1 MSRSFGVLSLTTCPP
16 IFSSPAVMSSRP
28 APIRSAVDLPQP
40 DGPTRI
46 MNSPSAT
53 SRFMSLTASKPS
65 SYRLVMCSSAISAIG
80 FSLSLDCARG
90 EAGHDPA
97 LEQEHQNH
105 YRYGD
110 DDRGSGDVADR
121 LRELRYAG
129 ELRDRGWDRHRRV
142 GRRQR
147 DRKHEVVP
155 ADQ

>member
-1 MSRSFGVLSLTTCPP
+1 MSRSLGALSLTTWPP

-28 APIRSAVDLPQP
+28 ATIRSAVDFPQP

-46 MNSPSAT
+46 MNSPSAM
-53 SRFMSLTASKPS
+53 SRLRSLTASKPS
-65 SYRLVMCSSAISAIG
+65 PYRFVICSSAISAIG

-105 YRYGD
+105 DGYGN

-121 LRELRYAG
+121 LG
-129 ELRDRGWDRHRRV
+129 ELRDA
-142 GRRQR
+142 GRLG
-147 DRKHEVVP
+147 V
-155 ADQ
+155 